1 VSASQKIAGLR
12 VLKVKCHSGFWWG
25 ERTLFHGEGLDI
37 SHSVFRDGE
46 SPLKESRD
54 VKLHD
59 SSFEWKY
66 PLWYTRQ
73 AEVRGG
79 ELLDTARSG
88 IWYTHGIA
96 MTDTLIAAPKTFR
109 RSSDITLNHVSM
121 PNAQETLW
129 TCEHVAMSDVQ
140 ANGDYFGMNSGNVK
154 AERFRLNGSY
164 AFDGGHDIEVS
175 DSTLLSK
182 DAFWN
187 CENVT
192 VRDSTIIGEY
202 LGWNSKN
209 LTFVNCTIESLQG
222 LCYIDNLVMRGC
234 RLINTTLA
242 FEYSTVDAEIEGS
255 IDSVMNPTAGR
266 IQCAGIDEL
275 IMEPNRVDP
284 SRTTIITQ
292 QH

>member
-1 VSASQKIAGLR
+1 LRGLLIRRCQAVRCIAGSAAQEDERKETAVWVSASQKIAGLR

-109 RSSDITLNHVSM
+109 RSSDITLDHVSM

-140 ANGDYFGMNSGNVK
+140 ANGDYFGMNSGTSRPSV
-154 AERFRLNGSY
+154 
-164 AFDGGHDIEVS
+164 
-175 DSTLLSK
+175 
-182 DAFWN
+182 
-187 CENVT
+187 
-192 VRDSTIIGEY
+192 
-202 LGWNSKN
+202 
-209 LTFVNCTIESLQG
+209 FV
-222 LCYIDNLVMRGC
+222 
-234 RLINTTLA
+234 
-242 FEYSTVDAEIEGS
+242 
-255 IDSVMNPTAGR
+255 
-266 IQCAGIDEL
+266 
-275 IMEPNRVDP
+275 
-284 SRTTIITQ
+284 
-292 QH
+292 